1 MTELQDKAAE
11 PRDTRRRTVE
21 IDFIKA
27 VMIILMI
34 AFHLVFIGDTY
45 PYAKQLVYT
54 FHMPAFLIISGY
66 MLNTGRSLRRYL
78 LTLLWIF
85 IPYTVM
91 EGGYTLMA
99 SLLPIREHVNNL
111 TIGLFAEKIFLHPLG
126 PYWYLHTLMLC
137 GLSCFFVFRLPRLQ
151 LLPRIILLALCYVF
165 LSRCLHVVSL
175 SCTLYFMAGAVLRH
189 SGIPFLSFFRPSL
202 LSAVPFVL
210 IACTPACLDKSVPGG
225 VAMVYFAMS
234 LCLVLFG
241 YCRGVVLRAMLFIG
255 RNTLV
260 LLLFS
265 PVFTVLAKIYQ
276 PALLRIEHTGMLFL
290 AVSLAFAVAG
300 CLLIAAIMDRLGISR
315 FFFGKAKVLQ

>member
-1 MTELQDKAAE
+1 MTEQHNAVTVPGDSH
-11 PRDTRRRTVE
+11 RRIVE

-27 VMIILMI
+27 IMILLMI
-34 AFHLVFIGDTY
+34 AFHIVFIGDTY
-45 PYAKQLVYT
+45 PYAKKIVYT

-66 MLNTGRSLRRYL
+66 MLNTGRSVRSYL

-91 EGGYTLMA
+91 ESGYTFMA
-99 SLLPIREHVNNL
+99 SLLPIREHVDNL
-111 TIGLFAEKIFLHPLG
+111 TVGLLVEKILLHPLG

-137 GLSCFFVFRLPRLQ
+137 GLTCFFVFRLPRIT
-151 LLPRIILLALCYVF
+151 LLPRLVILALCYAF

-175 SCTLYFMAGAVLRH
+175 PCAFYFMAGVVLRH
-189 SGIPFLSFFRPSL
+189 SGTPFLSFFRPSL
-202 LSAVPFVL
+202 LSAVPFLL
-210 IACTPACLDKSVPGG
+210 IACMPACLDKSTPGG
-225 VAMVYFAMS
+225 IAMVYLAMS

-241 YCRGVVLRAMLFIG
+241 YCRGAVLRLMLFIG

-276 PALLRIEHTGMLFL
+276 PVLLRVEPTGMLFL

-300 CLLIAAIMDRLGISR
+300 CFFIAAIMDRLGISKC
-315 FFFGKAKVLQ
+315 FFGKRQNLK